1 MHMHVKDA
9 CISTKCQI
17 SQPLNEL
24 GFEVSLDGGE
34 LDRQVQGQP
43 AIGQGTKTNGGHDQ
57 FMIGPQQARTSR
69 TGK

>member
-9 CISTKCQI
+9 CINTKCQI

-24 GFEVSLDGGE
+24 GFEASLDGGE
-34 LDRQVQGQP
+34 LDRQVQGHP
-43 AIGQGTKTNGGHDQ
+43 GIGQGTKMNGGHDQ
-57 FMIGPQQARTSR
+57 SMTGPQQARTSR